1 MQLHGDGARLRV
13 LWRPRVVKRYL
24 ESTDTPRLHIG
35 CGGRHV
41 AGWLNVDK
49 FAGNADTYLNATTV
63 FPFADNSFDKIFT
76 EHTIE
81 HLPIE
86 KIRLFLSEIFRV
98 LKPGGVLRV
107 TCPDLELY
115 ARNYVA
121 GDQAFFD
128 KVLEGVEWKRRKD
141 PEAMWVVRTR
151 GGAFMSNAVRNF
163 HKHRWMYDYDTL
175 SSCLKEVGFT
185 ETVKQTFGTS
195 IDPDLAAM
203 DNRER
208 SFETLYIDAR
218 KA

>member
-13 LWRPRVVKRYL
+13 LWRPLVVKRYFAR
-24 ESTDTPRLHIG
+24 TDSPRLHIG

-41 AGWLNVDK
+41 NGWLNVDK
-49 FAGNADTYLNATTV
+49 FAGNADTYLNATTA
-63 FPFADNSFDKIFT
+63 FPFDDNIFDKVFT
-76 EHTIE
+76 EHMIE

-115 ARNYVA
+115 ARNYVN
-121 GDQAFFD
+121 GETAFFN
-128 KVLEGVEWKRRKD
+128 KVLEGVEWKRRTD
-141 PEAMWVVRTR
+141 PEAMWVVRTN

-175 SSCLKEVGFT
+175 SSCLKETGFA
-185 ETVKQTFGTS
+185 ETFRQTFATS
-195 IDPDLAAM
+195 IDPELAAM
-203 DNRER
+203 DNRDR
-208 SFETLYIDAR
+208 SFETLYVDAR
-218 KA
+218 KR